1 MIRLHIWFSPRDHD
15 KCLQGESRK
24 TFSCLSCLF
33 YVLWVIF
40 IMLRFSFVHWLS
52 LHNENISPSF
62 IECKERKHVS
72 WEWRLWSGTMLL
84 LHESVFRSFVKRKCF
99 LLASNFC
106 GSLPR
111 LFCKDSMTQSFFKK
125 TQTISTTFQW
135 LLSSHTRTTF
145 LAIRP
150 IRRSN
155 AFQAIYVYEHYYLCF
170 VLISSWQTLNSV
182 RQRKPNLEQS
192 GKLIFLTEHST
203 FRSRQT

>member
-24 TFSCLSCLF
+24 KCSCLSCLF

-62 IECKERKHVS
+62 IECQKRKHV
-72 WEWRLWSGTMLL
+72 LGSGVYGVGRCCCDM
-84 LHESVFRSFVKRKCF
+84 RACF
-99 LLASNFC
+99 KVLSEKNLCEASNFRYWDFWQRFHDTNF
-106 GSLPR
+106 LQH
-111 LFCKDSMTQSFFKK
+111 DSQ
-125 TQTISTTFQW
+125 ISTMFHW
-135 LLSSHTRTTF
+135 LLSSHKRTTF
-145 LAIRP
+145 LAIHP

-192 GKLIFLTEHST
+192 GKLIFLTKHST